1 MALIIRG
8 KTLCHIC
15 GRVLAEDDKVQL
27 FPPALVAPT
36 SAAAHLTT
44 PAFTSPVSRHSQST
58 TKLPRHCSPIWRVSS
73 EEAALDVGGCPVRA
87 AHACA

>member
-36 SAAAHLTT
+36 SAAAHLNDSGVHLSCFE
-44 PAFTSPVSRHSQST
+44 A
-58 TKLPRHCSPIWRVSS
+58 LPEHD
-73 EEAALDVGGCPVRA
+73 EAAEALLAYLEGLE
-87 AHACA
+87 